1 MLNRK
6 DYLLRQ
12 IQQLIDAI
20 IMKFTSIELNEEL
33 YDPEEIADLYRK
45 YFQENRDFFV
55 NKSTAEIIEFLYKNT
70 SPENALAKME
80 ILAELLYGEGKIL
93 LRKDLEGFQNLPGL
107 SRERSQNL
115 PGLSM
120 IQKAIELLEY
130 NLQQSGVFDMQK
142 MKRLREMKE
151 NL

>member
-20 IMKFTSIELNEEL
+20 IMKFTSIELEEKL
-33 YDPEEIADLYRK
+33 YDPEEIGDLYLK
-45 YFQENRDFFV
+45 YFQENRKYFIE
-55 NKSTAEIIEFLYKNT
+55 KPSAEIITLLYKNT

-93 LRKDLEGFQNLPGL
+93 QDK
-107 SRERSQNL
+107 
-115 PGLSM
+115 SM
-120 IQKAIELLEY
+120 IQKATKLLEY
-130 NLQQSGVFDMQK
+130 NLQESGVFDMQK
-142 MKRLREMKE
+142 IKRLRKMKE
-151 NL
+151 NLQLM

>member
-6 DYLLRQ
+6 DFLLRQ
-12 IQQLIDAI
+12 LQQLIDAI
-20 IMKFTSIELNEEL
+20 IMKFTSIELEEKL
-33 YDPEEIADLYRK
+33 YDPEEIGDLYLK
-45 YFQENRDFFV
+45 YLQENRDFFIH
-55 NKSTAEIIEFLYKNT
+55 KSTTEIIDFLQQNT

-93 LRKDLEGFQNLPGL
+93 QDQTML
-107 SRERSQNL
+107 
-115 PGLSM
+115 
-120 IQKAIELLEY
+120 QKAVELLEY

-142 MKRLREMKE
+142 MKRLREMKQ

>member
-6 DYLLRQ
+6 DYILRQ
-12 IQQLIDAI
+12 LQQLIDAI
-20 IMKFTSIELNEEL
+20 IMKFTSIELEEKL
-33 YDPEEIADLYRK
+33 YDPEEISDLYLK
-45 YFQENRDFFV
+45 YLQENRDFFIH
-55 NKSTAEIIEFLYKNT
+55 KSATEIIEFLQQNT

-93 LRKDLEGFQNLPGL
+93 QDKTML
-107 SRERSQNL
+107 
-115 PGLSM
+115 
-120 IQKAIELLEY
+120 QKAVELLEH
-130 NLQQSGVFDMQK
+130 NLQQSSVFDMQK

>member
-33 YDPEEIADLYRK
+33 YDPEEIADLYQK
-45 YFQENRDFFV
+45 YLQENRKFFV
-55 NKSTAEIIEFLYKNT
+55 EKSTSEIITFLYKDT

-93 LRKDLEGFQNLPGL
+93 QDK
-107 SRERSQNL
+107 
-115 PGLSM
+115 SM
-120 IQKAIELLEY
+120 IQKAVELLEY
-130 NLQQSGVFDMQK
+130 NLQKSGVFDMQK
-142 MKRLREMKE
+142 IKRLQEMKGIF
-151 NL
+151 

>member
-6 DYLLRQ
+6 DYILRQ
-12 IQQLIDAI
+12 LQQLIDAI
-20 IMKFTSIELNEEL
+20 IMKFTSIELEEKL
-33 YDPEEIADLYRK
+33 YDPEEIGDLYLK
-45 YFQENRDFFV
+45 YLQENRKFFID
-55 NKSTAEIIEFLYKNT
+55 KPTAEIIEFLYKNT

-93 LRKDLEGFQNLPGL
+93 QDK
-107 SRERSQNL
+107 
-115 PGLSM
+115 SM

-130 NLQQSGVFDMQK
+130 NIQKSGVFDMQK
-142 MKRLREMKE
+142 MKRLQEMKE